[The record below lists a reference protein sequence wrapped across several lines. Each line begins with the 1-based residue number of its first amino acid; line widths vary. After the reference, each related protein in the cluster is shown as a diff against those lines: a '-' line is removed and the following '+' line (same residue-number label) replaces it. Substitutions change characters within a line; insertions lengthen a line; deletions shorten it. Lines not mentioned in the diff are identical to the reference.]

1 MTYRNRSLVRRP
13 VAMLRAN
20 EEEMPD
26 LEFLVE
32 YYGGG
37 EPAAVF
43 REALR
48 EIAQIKRHER
58 NSLAAHRLS
67 KNVDRNAFGGLLAA

>member
-1 MTYRNRSLVRRP
+1 MTYRNRNLLRKP

-20 EEEMPD
+20 EEELPD
-26 LEFLVE
+26 LEFLVD

-37 EPAAVF
+37 EPAAIY

-48 EIAQIKRHER
+48 ELAQMKRHER
-58 NSLAAHRLS
+58 NSLSPSR
-67 KNVDRNAFGGLLAA
+67 VDRNAFGGLLAA

>member
-1 MTYRNRSLVRRP
+1 MTLRNRSLLRKP
-13 VAMLRAN
+13 VAMIRAN
-20 EEEMPD
+20 DEELPD

-37 EPAAVF
+37 EPADVY

-48 EIAQIKRHER
+48 EFAQMKRHER
-58 NSLAAHRLS
+58 NSLSPAR
-67 KNVDRNAFGGLLAA
+67 VDRNAFGALMAA

>member
-1 MTYRNRSLVRRP
+1 MTYRNRKLVRKP
-13 VAMLRAN
+13 VALIRAN
-20 EEEMPD
+20 EEEIGD
-26 LEFLVE
+26 LEFLVD

-48 EIAQIKRHER
+48 DLAQMKRHER
-58 NSLAAHRLS
+58 NSLSPAR
-67 KNVDRNAFGGLLAA
+67 VDRNAFGALMAA

>member
-1 MTYRNRSLVRRP
+1 MTLRNRKLVRKP

-20 EEEMPD
+20 DEELPD
-26 LEFLVE
+26 LEFLVD

-37 EPAAVF
+37 EPAAVY

-48 EIAQIKRHER
+48 ELAQMKRHER
-58 NSLAAHRLS
+58 NSLSAAR
-67 KNVDRNAFGGLLAA
+67 VDRNAFGGLLAA